1 MRPQHWRIGEI
12 TLARRDAVAGVADR
26 DVVQRHS
33 PHLDTPHQQPASFE
47 THPGFAVTLLRMRY
61 IMMAIKNYLT
71 LRSPRTGRLEGR
83 MLPIRSRDHELQ
95 EHAST

>member
-1 MRPQHWRIGEI
+1 
-12 TLARRDAVAGVADR
+12 
-26 DVVQRHS
+26 
-33 PHLDTPHQQPASFE
+33 
-47 THPGFAVTLLRMRY
+47 MRY